1 MRVREGAYLQVF
13 VELVTGKRFFDTPR
27 RRVSKTTCLS
37 ADVVSVLGGE
47 EGEGLHQDRDTI
59 RVRWWL

>member
-13 VELVTGKRFFDTPR
+13 VEPVSSKRFFDTPKR
-27 RRVSKTTCLS
+27 GASEMTCLS
-37 ADVVSVLGGE
+37 ADVVSKLGGE
-47 EGEGLHQDRDTI
+47 EGEGHRDTI